1 MQVIY
6 KMSDEKIKEKENPN
20 SIKNDQDFKI
30 IEKLD
35 KVEA

>member
-1 MQVIY
+1 MNDDKIIDKKNSNVI
-6 KMSDEKIKEKENPN
+6 KS
-20 SIKNDQDFKI
+20 DQDFKI